1 MNAEA
6 EGFLL
11 LTIPEATI
19 GQVFEGQNMNLG
31 AGELA

>member
-1 MNAEA
+1 MSNEA
-6 EGFLL
+6 QGFLL

-19 GQVFEGQNMNLG
+19 GQVFEGQKMDLG